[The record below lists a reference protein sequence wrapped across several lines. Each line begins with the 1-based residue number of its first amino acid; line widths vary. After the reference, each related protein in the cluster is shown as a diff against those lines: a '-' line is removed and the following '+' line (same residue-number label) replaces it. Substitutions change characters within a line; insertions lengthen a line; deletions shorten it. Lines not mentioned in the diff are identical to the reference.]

1 MKQIIKALFVSATFI
16 IFSCESLLEIE
27 PRQSI
32 DSSKALTTLEGINS
46 NLANIYN
53 YLKDV
58 TLYGRDYIATTEAL
72 ADNARIINR
81 AGGRYQNQGTNV
93 INAHLISWPIS
104 YRAIN
109 EINLLLEAL
118 PKANIS
124 ATTRDEVEG
133 QVRALR
139 TLFYFNLMR
148 AFAYEPGKEPNAE
161 SNKGGVPLML
171 TGVLSEQQIEL
182 LPRATQAEVYSLMYD
197 DLTIATAKAPD
208 AGVPQYISKAAA
220 HAIFA
225 KVALYNED
233 WAVAEFQA
241 TEALVLKNTLATT
254 SSYVGSWRTATH
266 PESIFEVL
274 FKNTNENI
282 GVNESVQ
289 SAFSTRVALTSSN
302 LGGYGAVVPTPA
314 FLNLFEAGDVR
325 RNLYEVGVTRS
336 GSAVIETT
344 KFMGKTGTLYMD
356 NIPVIR
362 VSEVYLIRAEARAQ
376 QGAAKE
382 EDALE
387 DLNVIVAR
395 AGLTELV
402 GLTGT
407 ALINEI
413 INQRRL
419 ELGFE
424 GDRWFDLKRR
434 GADVIKATGNV
445 LYDNFRILA
454 PLPVREIQANT
465 ALAQNLGY

>member
-1 MKQIIKALFVSATFI
+1 MKQIIKAIFVSATFI
-16 IFSCESLLEIE
+16 FFSCESLLEIE

-53 YLKDV
+53 HLKDV
-58 TLYGRDYIATTEAL
+58 TLYGRDYIATAEAL

-93 INAHLISWPIS
+93 INAHLLSWPIS

-109 EINLLLEAL
+109 EINLMLEAL

-124 ATTRDEVEG
+124 TTTKDEVEG

-139 TLFYFNLMR
+139 ALFYFNLMR
-148 AFAYEPGKEPNAE
+148 AFSYEPGKAPSAE
-161 SNKGGVPLML
+161 VNKGGVPLML
-171 TGVLSEQQIEL
+171 KGVLSEKEIEL
-182 LPRATQAEVYSLMYD
+182 LPRATQEDVYTQIYA
-197 DLTIATAKAPD
+197 DLTIATTKAPD
-208 AGVPQYISKAAA
+208 DGEPHYITKAAV

-225 KVALYNED
+225 KVALYNQD
-233 WAVAEFQA
+233 WVAAESHA
-241 TEALVLKNTLATT
+241 SAALAINNTLATT
-254 SSYVGSWRTATH
+254 SNYISSWRTAVH
-266 PESIFEVL
+266 PESIFEIL
-274 FKNTNENI
+274 FKNANENI

-289 SAFSTRVALTSSN
+289 SAFTTRVALNSSS
-302 LGGYGAVVPTPA
+302 LAGYGAVVPTTA
-314 FLNLFEAGDVR
+314 FLNLFEVDDVR
-325 RNLYEVGVTRS
+325 RGLYEMGVTRS
-336 GSAVIETT
+336 SSAVIETT

-382 EDALE
+382 DDALE
-387 DLNVIVAR
+387 DLNVIVTR
-395 AGLTELV
+395 AGLDELA

-407 ALINEI
+407 ALLDEI
-413 INQRRL
+413 IHQRRL
-419 ELGFE
+419 ELAFE

-434 GADVIKATGNV
+434 GVDVVKATGNV
-445 LYDNFRILA
+445 PYDNFRILA
-454 PLPVREIQANT
+454 PLPIREIQAN
-465 ALAQNLGY
+465 AELVQNLGY